1 MADRKRSCG
10 YAAFLA
16 VAREGRDHVLA
27 VIVLGVDLLD
37 DVLVLLEQ
45 RTQSIDARS
54 FDLAT
59 RANSCHG
66 PLEV

>member
-10 YAAFLA
+10 YTAFFA

-27 VIVLGVDLLD
+27 VIVPVVDLLD
-37 DVLVLLEQ
+37 DVLVLLEE
-45 RTQSIDARS
+45 RTQHIDARS
-54 FDLAT
+54 LDLAT
-59 RANSCHG
+59 RANTCHG